1 MEINDEK
8 GTIDNKLSQI
18 IIINESA
25 FLIEEILF
33 SSNCENDKNWEDYFF
48 FLEEKIKYYCNE
60 NDDELSTFT
69 KEISK

>member
-1 MEINDEK
+1 MEINVENRA
-8 GTIDNKLSQI
+8 IDNKISQI

-33 SSNCENDKNWEDYFF
+33 SSDYENDKNWDDYFF
-48 FLEEKIKYYCNE
+48 FVEEKIKYDCNE
-60 NDDELSTFT
+60 NDDELFTFT